1 MLDLG
6 IKKSSRDRTE
16 NYAIKYLNE
25 LISQEE
31 ISGEIYIGDIRKR
44 EIKKKEI
51 DEFYVII
58 TDHETQVKWICGFIT
73 SYYPEEGT
81 IYGERGGRVYT
92 FIDSLSHVVNNTRK
106 NFRDSYSVDF
116 ETFRKSINDN
126 ISRAT
131 VKAVAPVSPSA
142 KAVNLEVISV
152 QLKDKPETLRPS
164 TLIDIT
170 DEYPQLRMAV
180 TNLIDRK
187 EIVTPENIAAELK
200 SLLDNNHIKEREYTH
215 GLKELAKMK
224 RGG

>member
-6 IKKSSRDRTE
+6 IKKSGRDRTE
-16 NYAIKYLNE
+16 DYNIKYLNE
-25 LISQEE
+25 LIPQEE

-44 EIKKKEI
+44 EVKKKEI

-58 TDHETQVKWICGFIT
+58 TDHETQIKWICGFIT
-73 SYYPEEGT
+73 SYYPETGT
-81 IYGERGGRVYT
+81 IYGEKGGRVYK
-92 FIDSLSHVVNNTRK
+92 FIDSLSHVVNDTRR
-106 NFRDSYSVDF
+106 NFQDSYSVDF

-126 ISRAT
+126 ISHIT
-131 VKAVAPVSPSA
+131 VKAVSPSNPNA

-152 QLKDKPETLRPS
+152 KLKDKSEMLRPS

-187 EIVTPENIAAELK
+187 ERVTPESIAAELK

-215 GLKELAKMK
+215 GLNELAKMK
-224 RGG
+224 KGG

>member
-6 IKKSSRDRTE
+6 IKKSGRDRTE
-16 NYAIKYLNE
+16 DYNIKYLNE
-25 LISQEE
+25 LIPQEE

-44 EIKKKEI
+44 EVKKKEI

-58 TDHETQVKWICGFIT
+58 TDHETQIKWICGFIT
-73 SYYPEEGT
+73 SYYPETGT
-81 IYGERGGRVYT
+81 IYGEKGGRVYK
-92 FIDSLSHVVNNTRK
+92 FIDSLSHVVNDTRR
-106 NFRDSYSVDF
+106 NFQDSYSVDF

-126 ISRAT
+126 VTHIT
-131 VKAVAPVSPSA
+131 VKAVSPSNPNA

-152 QLKDKPETLRPS
+152 KLKDKSEMLRPS

-187 EIVTPENIAAELK
+187 ERVTPESIAAELK

-215 GLKELAKMK
+215 GLNELAKMK
-224 RGG
+224 KGG

>member
-1 MLDLG
+1 MLDFG
-6 IKKSSRDRTE
+6 IKKRGRDRTE
-16 NYAIKYLNE
+16 DYNIKYLNE
-25 LISQEE
+25 LVPQEE
-31 ISGEIYIGDIRKR
+31 ISGEIYVGDIRKR

-58 TDHETQVKWICGFIT
+58 TDHEAQLKWICGLTT
-73 SYYPEEGT
+73 SYYPENGT
-81 IYGERGGRVYT
+81 IYGEKGGRVYS
-92 FIDSLSHVVNNTRK
+92 FIDSLNHVVNKTRK
-106 NFRDSYSVDF
+106 KFEDSYSVDF

-126 ISRAT
+126 ISRIT
-131 VKAVAPVSPSA
+131 VKAVAPLNPSA

-152 QLKDKPETLRPS
+152 QLKDKPETLRSS

-200 SLLDNNHIKEREYTH
+200 SLLDNKHIKEREYEH
-215 GLKELAKMK
+215 GLRELDKMK
-224 RGG
+224 KGG